1 MRKTALIILAVCLVT
16 AITYAQQL
24 TARTLTTGGTSVT
37 KIWDGTQGVTLTY
50 SASEQIIAATA
61 NDLYLRDSSNN
72 GFVAQNAIGGGYLSV
87 GGANTYA
94 FKSEGLYPT
103 VASTGGLGIA
113 SKPWNFVAA
122 GSAVAGQPT
131 CDSTRRGYMMVIF
144 ATGGNSDT
152 LQACMKAAADTYAW
166 RTVFTAP

>member
-1 MRKTALIILAVCLVT
+1 MKKSVLTILMLCALAAGV
-16 AITYAQQL
+16 YAQQL
-24 TARTLTTGGTSVT
+24 AARTLTTGGTT
-37 KIWDGTQGVTLTY
+37 PMKLWDGTRGVTIAY
-50 SASEQIIAATA
+50 SASEQIIASTA

-94 FKSEGLYPT
+94 FKAEGLYPT
-103 VASTGGLGIA
+103 TASTGGLGIA

-122 GSAVAGQPT
+122 GSAVGSQPT
-131 CDSTRRGYMMVIF
+131 CDSTRRGYIMVIF
-144 ATGGNSDT
+144 AGGGASDT